1 MCVCVKKYL
10 QNKTELINSSILQQ
24 FYPMDHSFS
33 KCMCVCVHMYVII
46 SNIFTF
52 YEFINQ
58 KKKILPCPI
67 FGIFV
72 LLVIFCIYSYIN
84 NHIIYIVINIGQAS

>member
-58 KKKILPCPI
+58 KKKNSPLSDFWDFCFVGYILHLFI
-67 FGIFV
+67 HQQSYN
-72 LLVIFCIYSYIN
+72 IYRN
-84 NHIIYIVINIGQAS
+84 